1 MNWFANIKFSSLLVL
16 SFVSFVL
23 IMAILGWYSISQLES
38 INKPALELQSKWM
51 PATLA
56 ATEMKG
62 SFHNYRVA
70 MLLRIEATDA
80 DEVAYMEGQLKIRMQ
95 AYRENEEAYT
105 QLIGTPAERRL
116 FDKSKRILDEYLL
129 ITNEA
134 LALAREGNKAEAI
147 EQWRSRTRGIKAE
160 VINALDALAKY
171 NVEGG
176 RAASEG
182 STRLLADASEA
193 TLIVVGLA
201 VVFQLLANLIVYRRF
216 SNSLS
221 MLQRVGVRTYTS
233 ANEFA
238 GLIHHLEAS
247 IEEQAA
253 SSNEI
258 VASAKEISATAKELG
273 CNMDEIARVALETSH
288 NALDSQDGLDQLDDT
303 MRHMARLSNEIASKL
318 GVLDEKAGNINSVV
332 KLIGKIAEQ
341 TNLLSLNAAI
351 EAEKAGEFGM
361 GFTVVAREIRHLADQ
376 TSIASFD
383 IGQIVKEMQSQVS
396 ISVMGMDKFAKE
408 IGLIVEDVRK
418 ISWKMNGAIEQTMSL
433 SPRFDQVY
441 EGMKAQNLGTSHIT
455 EAMSQF
461 NESVTTQVSKSRAH
475 RSWRMRLFIEG
486 RRTG

>member
-1 MNWFANIKFSSLLVL
+1 M
-16 SFVSFVL
+16 
-23 IMAILGWYSISQLES
+23 
-38 INKPALELQSKWM
+38 NKPALELQSKWM

-80 DEVAYMEGQLKIRMQ
+80 DEVAYTEGQLKIRMQ
-95 AYRENEEAYT
+95 AYRQNEEAYA

-129 ITNEA
+129 ITNEV

-171 NVEGG
+171 NAEGG

-182 STRLLADASEA
+182 STRLLADASKA
-193 TLIVVGLA
+193 SLVVIGLA

-221 MLQRVGVRTYTS
+221 LLQRVGVRTYTS

-258 VASAKEISATAKELG
+258 VASAKEISATARELG

-341 TNLLSLNAAI
+341 T
-351 EAEKAGEFGM
+351 
-361 GFTVVAREIRHLADQ
+361 
-376 TSIASFD
+376 
-383 IGQIVKEMQSQVS
+383 
-396 ISVMGMDKFAKE
+396 
-408 IGLIVEDVRK
+408 
-418 ISWKMNGAIEQTMSL
+418 MSL

-441 EGMKAQNLGTSHIT
+441 EGMKAQNLGTLHIT

-461 NESVTTQVSKSRAH
+461 NESIHQTVRSVRGSEQTVTLLTEASQDVQRVVKA
-475 RSWRMRLFIEG
+475 LG
-486 RRTG
+486 